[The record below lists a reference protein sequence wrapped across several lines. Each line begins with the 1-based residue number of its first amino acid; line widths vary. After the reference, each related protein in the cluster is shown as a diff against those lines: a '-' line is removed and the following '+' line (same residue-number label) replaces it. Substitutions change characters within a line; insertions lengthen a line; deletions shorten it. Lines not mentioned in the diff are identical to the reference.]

1 LEQQIKQ
8 KMISDEDAMEIVS
21 KATSTPFLIKL
32 WTILAEPGFS
42 HAISWNRDN
51 RGFTIHDNDALETD
65 VLPSYFRST
74 QFSSFQR
81 QLNYFAFRKVGKK
94 GYAHA
99 LFDRA
104 QPQLVLQIKRKT
116 NTGNLNKKR
125 QAVSRSRRKQT
136 KSNEN
141 RDLLQNTTAH
151 NVPSTP
157 PNNIT
162 QEPKKKRARISP
174 SVPQEYSTA
183 ARPKIVAV
191 VKGSVPK
198 APTYKI
204 PSVRPSKKYDHDP
217 DLQPVTPMTP
227 FLSDLADF
235 NWQGIKTPLTSRSAL
250 CNVLDEVRCLDQ
262 GAPVPSQFPNPH
274 KFDTA

>member
-1 LEQQIKQ
+1 
-8 KMISDEDAMEIVS
+8 MISDEDAMAIVS

-99 LFDRA
+99 LFDRSL
-104 QPQLVLQIKRKT
+104 PQLVLEIKRKT
-116 NTGNLNKKR
+116 NTGNLNKNRK
-125 QAVSRSRRKQT
+125 AVSRSRRKC
-136 KSNEN
+136 KASDEN
-141 RDLLQNTTAH
+141 KEFLQNTTVH

-157 PNNIT
+157 SNDTT
-162 QEPKKKRARISP
+162 QEPMKKRARISP
-174 SVPQEYSTA
+174 SVPQEYPTP

-191 VKGSVPK
+191 VKNSTQKVSSD
-198 APTYKI
+198 KI

-250 CNVLDEVRCLDQ
+250 GSVLDGARRLDQ
-262 GAPVPSQFPNPH
+262 GTPVPSRLSQP
-274 KFDTA
+274 TRV